1 MEELLSIKGYF
12 KSANL
17 FLTDD
22 FLLAVKKFYTETKG
36 AAKLVP
42 LRDFVF
48 YQWLHYDISQTVI
61 HKSLPLSYP
70 KDGKLLINR
79 VFQINYAKRIDL
91 PLYDVYTELCE
102 SKADLAW
109 YNNRDEDDDEGFI
122 SPVEFSSSKFE
133 KNRVLLMELTDGRN
147 IVHAMEKEPISGLKT
162 IVTPG
167 TKIAIHGR
175 VFVSNGVLYI
185 NNSLATVL
193 GGDVEELYKRNNIKS
208 VIERTLRLPE
218 SYKTKIKQN
227 QDSKKKRF
235 SLPEPSEASKEIMKQ
250 WLNKARESFLD
261 SSSDSK
267 SLYGGSNCSRD
278 YSSSVSS
285 IADELIDT
293 TASYGSSVISGD
305 RDTATP
311 VTPKAKKN
319 ISDLFRPIL
328 NKIKKP
334 STDSLESRH
343 DERSAMKRIT
353 GYFTPMKKKFGL
365 TSSKKKELQT
375 IVPGRGFVFTP
386 PNDKPN
392 FSNNGGDILGNI
404 QNRDSNLFK
413 TPEKCSSVL
422 LDKEN
427 ISLCKTPVSKSEA
440 ITKRGLSLRK
450 PSEENI
456 LKNKKNKRLDDH
468 ERSSSF
474 KKLNTESHYNLE
486 KPSNYEKLSNS
497 SIIPRLFHDNQSPRS
512 SSCII
517 PPLDK
522 NPPKRGKGI
531 LPPGIPEFA
540 RTEIYQGQDRYD
552 GFKEDRFPN
561 VINFNAK
568 SSNAG
573 LSLLDKRRSLN
584 ISASKNSNYY
594 SDRHS
599 YMGTNENLQFASPK
613 SYSMFNDSCKAKS
626 NSHSNISVMNMS
638 NHSSDFGRDSPI
650 MSFDKSNISL
660 TQTPLFVKK
669 RERLNTSNNSDAF
682 FTPPNKV
689 LRFDNTQQ
697 ERPQLYPSC
706 YTTIGEAKRKMD
718 ASFGAEILDIRA
730 KVIRITKQLTIQ
742 NNQWTMEVE
751 IVDRDENSLICP
763 IHDRYISKFLGEQ
776 ASESSSKYTQEINE
790 KKKFLCKQLS
800 RKEDLIFSIEMFPT
814 QSIKPTIKN
823 IRTVQQVES
832 KASQAISQYT
842 SNYI

>member
-36 AAKLVP
+36 AAKLIP

-70 KDGKLLINR
+70 KDGNININR
-79 VFQINYAKRIDL
+79 VFQINYAKRIDVS
-91 PLYDVYTELCE
+91 LYDMYNELSE

-109 YNNRDEDDDEGFI
+109 YNNSNEDDDEGFS
-122 SPVEFSSSKFE
+122 SPVDYTSGKFE
-133 KNRVLLMELTDGRN
+133 ENRVLLMELTDGRN
-147 IVHAMEKEPISGLKT
+147 VIHAMEKEPISGLKT

-175 VFVSNGVLYI
+175 VFVGNGVLYI

-193 GGDVEELYKRNNIKS
+193 GGDVEELYKRNNMKS
-208 VIERTLRLPE
+208 VIERKLRLPE
-218 SYKTKIKQN
+218 SYKMKIKQN
-227 QDSKKKRF
+227 LDNKKKRS

-261 SSSDSK
+261 SSGDFK
-267 SLYGGSNCSRD
+267 SLYGESNCSKD
-278 YSSSVSS
+278 YSSSMSS
-285 IADELIDT
+285 IVDELIDT
-293 TASYGSSVISGD
+293 TASYGSNVIS

-311 VTPKAKKN
+311 TTPKAKKN

-328 NKIKKP
+328 NKIKK
-334 STDSLESRH
+334 SNTGSLESRH
-343 DERSAMKRIT
+343 DERSTMNRIT

-365 TSSKKKELQT
+365 ISSKKKELQT
-375 IVPGRGFVFTP
+375 NVPGRGFVFTP
-386 PNDKPN
+386 SNDKLN
-392 FSNNGGDILGNI
+392 FSNNGSDTLGTI
-404 QNRDSNLFK
+404 QSLDSNLFK
-413 TPEKCSSVL
+413 TPEKRNSL
-422 LDKEN
+422 LLEKEN
-427 ISLCKTPVSKSEA
+427 ISLCRTPVSKSEVL
-440 ITKRGLSLRK
+440 TKRGLSLRK

-468 ERSSSF
+468 ERSSLF
-474 KKLNTESHYNLE
+474 KKLIPESHKNLE
-486 KPSNYEKLSNS
+486 KSSNYEKLSTS
-497 SIIPRLFHDNQSPRS
+497 SVMPRLFHENQSPKTS
-512 SSCII
+512 SSII

-522 NPPKRGKGI
+522 KTSKRREDI
-531 LPPGIPEFA
+531 LPTIPQFA
-540 RTEIYQGQDRYD
+540 RAQIYQAQDRYD
-552 GFKEDRFPN
+552 GFKEDKFPN

-568 SSNAG
+568 SSNIG
-573 LSLLDKRRSLN
+573 PSLLDKRRSLN
-584 ISASKNSNYY
+584 ISASKNSNYNN
-594 SDRHS
+594 DMHS
-599 YMGTNENLQFASPK
+599 YMGTDDNLQFTSPK
-613 SYSMFNDSCKAKS
+613 SYSMFNDSCKVKS
-626 NSHSNISVMNMS
+626 NSHSDISVMNMS
-638 NHSSDFGRDSPI
+638 NHSSNFDRNSPT
-650 MSFDKSNISL
+650 MSFDKSTISL

-669 RERLNTSNNSDAF
+669 RERMNTSNNSDVF
-682 FTPPNKV
+682 FTPPNKKV

-697 ERPQLYPSC
+697 ERSQLYTSC
-706 YTTIGEAKRKMD
+706 YTTIGDAKRKMD

-776 ASESSSKYTQEINE
+776 ASESLNKYTQEINE

-800 RKEDLIFSIEMFPT
+800 RKEDLVFSIEMFPT

-832 KASQAISQYT
+832 KASQAYSQYT